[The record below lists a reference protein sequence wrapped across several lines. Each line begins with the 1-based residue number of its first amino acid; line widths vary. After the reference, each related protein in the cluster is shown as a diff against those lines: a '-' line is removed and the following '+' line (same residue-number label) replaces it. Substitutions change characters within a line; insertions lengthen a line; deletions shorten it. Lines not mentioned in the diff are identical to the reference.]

1 MTTTVTSR
9 YRGSKEFFLVYAELI
24 MAARKKTLVGY
35 QTVAQ
40 LMGLPLR
47 GQHMGTEVGRL
58 LGEISEDEHR
68 FGRPMLSAVAVS
80 MAGIPGDGFFKL
92 ARSLGKFG
100 GSTTSEEREFWEKE
114 RDGVY
119 ETWE

>member
-1 MTTTVTSR
+1 MTTTGTSK

-24 MAARKKTLVGY
+24 TAARKRILVGY

-47 GQHMGTEVGRL
+47 GQHMGREVGRL
-58 LGEISEDEHR
+58 LGEISEDEDR
-68 FGRPMLSAVAVS
+68 LGRPMLSALAVS

-92 ARSLGKFG
+92 GRSLGKLS
-100 GSTTSEEREFWEKE
+100 GSTIKAERDFWEKE
-114 RDGVY
+114 RNAVY
-119 ETWE
+119 EAWK